1 MCGGLLMWTTAQSYD
16 EKEVRAMLRNLRTI
30 HWLLLVACLMLIQ
43 SCGEEAYYDIV
54 VVNDAWLF
62 GTCSIYLDGEF
73 QFELDVEESDVIMQ
87 VKEGKHTIMVKDI
100 SGDVIAKQ
108 TFDVSQDQK
117 WAVSDHFYLDWVFD

>member
-1 MCGGLLMWTTAQSYD
+1 MWTTAQSYD

>member
-1 MCGGLLMWTTAQSYD
+1 
-16 EKEVRAMLRNLRTI
+16 MLRNLRTI